1 MIGMSLAGPVSREP
15 VAMPKALVTK
25 AAVGEASID
34 HPTASRENVS
44 STTQQYT
51 FPSRVRCSVMS
62 VTTQLNG
69 MRAPKVALGT

>member
-1 MIGMSLAGPVSREP
+1 M
-15 VAMPKALVTK
+15 AMPKALVTK

-34 HPTASRENVS
+34 HPTALRENVS

-62 VTTQLNG
+62 VTHNW
-69 MRAPKVALGT
+69 LGWAR